1 MPEKTAVPKRL
12 PHFRAGAPSQHKGKN
27 AEDECEACHQDRTKP
42 EPAGLHRRFEPIAAL
57 LLALLGEFDDK
68 DGVLAGEPH
77 EHNETDLGEDVVIH
91 AAQPDSGERRQHAH
105 RHDQNDAQG

>member
-1 MPEKTAVPKRL
+1 MNAKLVIRIGRSRSLQASTAASK
-12 PHFRAGAPSQHKGKN
+12 
-27 AEDECEACHQDRTKP
+27 
-42 EPAGLHRRFEPIAAL
+42 PIAAL

-68 DGVLAGEPH
+68 DGVFASEPH

-105 RHDQNDAQG
+105 RHDENDAQG